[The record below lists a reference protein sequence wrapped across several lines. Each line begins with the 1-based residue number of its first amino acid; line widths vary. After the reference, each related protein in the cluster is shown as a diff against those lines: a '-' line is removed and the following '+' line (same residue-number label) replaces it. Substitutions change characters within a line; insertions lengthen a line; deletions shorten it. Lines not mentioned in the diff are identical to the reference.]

1 MSNVAPWKSDLSVR
15 PREEILEF
23 SEALEVRCSLV
34 VVGPAQGGPRK
45 RSGVLSGFLI
55 SMAAPWGHRS
65 FWGDPGRDLLDV
77 RELQARVFAGL

>member
-34 VVGPAQGGPRK
+34 VVGPAQGGLRK
-45 RSGVLSGFLI
+45 RSGVLIGFLI
-55 SMAAPWGHRS
+55 SRS
-65 FWGDPGRDLLDV
+65 PVEASIAGGDLGRDLLDV
-77 RELQARVFAGL
+77 RELQARAFAGR